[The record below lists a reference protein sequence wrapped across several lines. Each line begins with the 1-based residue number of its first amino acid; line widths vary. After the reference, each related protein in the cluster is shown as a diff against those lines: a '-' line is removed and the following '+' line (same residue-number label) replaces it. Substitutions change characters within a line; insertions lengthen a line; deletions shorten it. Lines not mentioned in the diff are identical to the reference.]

1 MKKLFTLSLF
11 VLCAFITAF
20 STNYNSTGS
29 TAWNLTSTWISVPG
43 GVHAVPGSGDNV
55 TILNTHNVEVS
66 RFGSCANLTI
76 NSGGTLTYLANV
88 AITVNGSYTLLG
100 TESGTGQLKFS
111 GSGSTLTVTGTVG
124 ANVIYNFN
132 ATCSIAGS
140 SVISKTTNTV
150 INSGC
155 TVTNNGTYT
164 MGSFTTAASSQWTNV
179 GTLTLTI
186 NGFMPNGSGTF
197 DASSASNTVV
207 INYATGD
214 IPKTSAGYYH
224 LTVSG
229 TGTKNLLQNLITA
242 KNLTISSGATL
253 NSNNFNLT
261 IGGNW
266 SKPGT
271 FTASAGHTVTF
282 NGTAGQ
288 TISGSGTTTF
298 EQLTVSNTTA
308 NPLLAIV
315 SITSGSYILNDV
327 LTMNHG
333 IFNTNGNNF
342 TMISDATKTARIAQV
357 ASGCNILGNFI
368 IDRYISTRDTTWA
381 DLSSPVQGSTFNDW
395 ASELQA
401 ISYNYVAGSS
411 WPTQETWSESAN
423 DFVPLTS
430 SSTTLTP
437 GKGFEVY
444 LSGDF
449 AMANLPNTTLTT
461 VGVPNYGDQSL
472 TSLISYTHAYP
483 AGSSNLVGNPFASS
497 ISWSAVLAA
506 STHLDPTID
515 MFDYTAGAYTNY
527 SAGTVI
533 GSTQGFWV
541 YTLTNTAT
549 FNIPESAKTTATSSS
564 LRTSIPEDFFTLKL
578 SSADNKTPYYQI
590 LKVGA
595 SQDATDGFDIGKDH
609 WFRKSPMKTTPVL
622 FSTIDRYQSSINVFN
637 SNDENY
643 DMPISTSVGISGYYK
658 LDANNFGILSEYS
671 CITLEDKLL
680 NKTIDLKA
688 QPSYSFRLN
697 TTDNENR
704 FIIHFS
710 KSGNCNVSSGLKNLS
725 TFENHTEIL
734 PTLYGNII
742 NFNLNETTNSKVSV
756 VNLLG
761 QTIVEPT
768 NVEALNQSINIYLP
782 EGFSGMYLVKIESEK
797 ETTIKKFIK

>member
-20 STNYNSTGS
+20 GTNYNSTGS
-29 TAWNLTSTWISVPG
+29 TSWALPATWVSVPG
-43 GVHAVPGSGDNV
+43 GAHAVPGSGDNV
-55 TILNTHNVEVS
+55 TILSSHTVTVS
-66 RFGSCANLTI
+66 GTGSCANLTI
-76 NSGGTLTYLANV
+76 NSGGKLNYLANV

-132 ATCSIAGS
+132 ATCSIAAS
-140 SVISKTTNTV
+140 SVITKTTNTV

-164 MGSFTTAASSQWTNV
+164 MGSFTTASSSQWTNV

-186 NGFMPNGSGTF
+186 NGFMPTGSGTF

-261 IGGNW
+261 VGGNW
-266 SKPGT
+266 SKSGS
-271 FTASAGHTVTF
+271 FTASSGHSVTF
-282 NGTAGQ
+282 NGILGQ

-298 EQLTVSNTTA
+298 EQLTISNTTP

-315 SITSGSYILNDV
+315 SISSGSYILNDV
-327 LTMNHG
+327 LTMSNG

-357 ASGCNILGNFI
+357 GSGCTILGNFI
-368 IDRYISTRDTTWA
+368 IDRYITTRDTTWA
-381 DLSSPVQGSTFNDW
+381 DLSSPVQATTFGDW
-395 ASELQA
+395 ASELPA
-401 ISYNYVAGSS
+401 ISYSYVSGSS

-423 DFVPLTS
+423 NYVPLTS
-430 SSTTLTP
+430 SSTALTP
-437 GKGFEVY
+437 GQGFEVY

-449 AMANLPNTTLTT
+449 SMANLPNTTINTI
-461 VGVPNYGDQSL
+461 GVPNFGDQNF

-497 ISWSAVLAA
+497 ISWSSVLAA
-506 STHLDPTID
+506 SSHLDATFD
-515 MFDYTAGAYTNY
+515 MFDYTTGGYTDY
-527 SAGTVI
+527 TSGTEI

-541 YTLTNTAT
+541 YTLSTAAT
-549 FNIPESAKTTATSSS
+549 LVIPESSKTNSTNSS
-564 LRTSIPEDFFTLKL
+564 LRTNSPQNYFTLKL
-578 SSADNKTPYYQI
+578 SSADNSTTHFQI
-590 LKVGA
+590 LKVGV
-595 SQDATDGFDIGKDH
+595 SPTATDGFDLNQDH
-609 WFRKSPMKTTPVL
+609 WYRKSPLTSTP
-622 FSTIDRYQSSINVFN
+622 SIYTTIDGIQTIRNVFN

-643 DMPISTSVGISGYYK
+643 DMPITTAAGISGYYK
-658 LDANNFGILSEYS
+658 IDAAGFNFVGDYS
-671 CITLEDKLL
+671 CIQLEDKLA
-680 NKTIDLKA
+680 NKIIDLKM
-688 QPSYSFRLN
+688 QPTYTFRLN
-697 TTDNENR
+697 TSDNQNR
-704 FIIHFS
+704 FVIHFS
-710 KSGNCNVSSGLKNLS
+710 KSGNCKVSSGLKSLS

-742 NFNLNETTNSKVSV
+742 NFNLSETTNSKVSV

-768 NVEALNQSINIYLP
+768 NVEALNQSINIHLP